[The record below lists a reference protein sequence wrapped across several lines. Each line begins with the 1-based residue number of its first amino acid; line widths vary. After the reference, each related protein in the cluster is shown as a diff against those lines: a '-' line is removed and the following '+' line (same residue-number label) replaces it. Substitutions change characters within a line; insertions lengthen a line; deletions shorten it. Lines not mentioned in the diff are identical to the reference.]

1 MKNKTLFNFI
11 LLLCLC
17 SFHLSCKWY
26 LEKYIDNCDGGL
38 NHTLY
43 TFYLPY
49 TFSPAK
55 DTFKINDTI
64 HIHANFEDQ
73 LFDSTNLKYYKAEDA
88 HLLSRFS
95 IDKIDTVGLVSAFNS
110 FNTLVDTGE
119 IALGGGG
126 GLYLMKYVYQDNHYK
141 FHARLIPQKKG
152 VYVFYLTARPY
163 QEVDLQEHCRD
174 EAMNLYFITNDLAE
188 NNFYLLAESP
198 DIIWNGITRYDFNRF
213 GMFCFR
219 VVE

>member
-43 TFYLPY
+43 TFYLPF

-64 HIHANFEDQ
+64 HIHANFSDQ
-73 LFDSTNLKYYKAEDA
+73 LFDSTNLKYYNVENVV
-88 HLLSRFS
+88 LEGFFS
-95 IDKIDTVGLVSAFNS
+95 IERIDTVGDKVTLTDF
-110 FNTLVDTGE
+110 TILVDTGQV
-119 IALGGGG
+119 AGS
-126 GLYLMKYVYQDNHYK
+126 GLMWVKYIYQHNRYK
-141 FHARLIPQKKG
+141 FHARLIPKKKG
-152 VYVFYLTARPY
+152 QYTFRMGAVGG
-163 QEVDLQEHCRD
+163 QEVDLQEYCRE
-174 EAMNLYFITNDLAE
+174 EAMNLYFTTNGGAE

-198 DIIWNGITRYDFNRF
+198 NPFWSNYTWYAFNRNASYA
-213 GMFCFR
+213 FR